1 VGNAFTPCGAPD
13 FTPST
18 WQLNPGIHTT
28 LTESE
33 RTRPSLLQS
42 KMFWV
47 GILYFAEGF
56 PLGVFYDVFPVHFR
70 QQGVSLAGIGLL
82 SLLGLAWTLKF
93 LWAPAVDHFRHHRRW
108 MFGADIC
115 MAAILLL
122 FAAHAGFGPWVWFAI
137 GAFTLLSATN
147 DIAIDGYTI
156 EMLDRHELGL
166 ANGLRIA
173 FYRAGMLT
181 AGVILICSDM
191 LGWAGAYTAGAVVF
205 LLAGLS
211 CLKAPRERYRQAAAG
226 ITPTVEL
233 KALLAHPLA
242 LAGVVLFLLGVLWLV
257 DRTTGWS
264 RSVEYFWW
272 YVFAGAALPILYSG
286 RYMRQAKHAGAQRP
300 PLTEG
305 PVFGALLEML
315 RRPSILPVILFIL
328 IFKLGDSAMGFM
340 IKPFWVD
347 SGFSAAQIGLVSVN
361 IGLVLSIAGGIVG
374 GWFTDRAGI
383 FRGLWVLGLLQAV
396 SNLGYAWAAHIIP
409 SVPAGTPVTANHQA
423 LMYLASALE
432 SFTGG
437 LGTAAFLA
445 FLMAIVNKRHSA
457 TEYALLSSVF
467 ALSRSVSGWAGGYGA
482 EAMGY
487 ADYFLLTFFLAFPAY
502 LLLPWV
508 RRMLAYAALQPDAG
522 QDSQEESRADN
533 AAYIGDGLAAD
544 DADTGAVTPAGTR
557 NP

>member
-1 VGNAFTPCGAPD
+1 
-13 FTPST
+13 
-18 WQLNPGIHTT
+18 LNENEH
-28 LTESE
+28 
-33 RTRPSLLQS
+33 TRPALLQS

-70 QQGVSLAGIGLL
+70 QQGVNLAGIGLL
-82 SLLGLAWTLKF
+82 SLLGLTWTLKF
-93 LWAPAVDHFRHHRRW
+93 LWAPAVDHYRHHRRW
-108 MFGADIC
+108 MFGSDIC
-115 MAAILLL
+115 MAAILLG
-122 FAAHAGFGPWVWFAI
+122 FAAQTGFGPWVWVAI
-137 GAFTLLSATN
+137 GTFTLLSATN

-156 EMLDRHELGL
+156 EMLDRRELGL

-173 FYRAGMLT
+173 FYRVGMLT

-205 LLAGLS
+205 LLAGLT
-211 CLKAPRERYRQAAAG
+211 CLNAPRERYRQAAGG
-226 ITPTVEL
+226 ITTRGEL
-233 KALLAHPLA
+233 KGLLSHPLA
-242 LAGVVLFLLGVLWLV
+242 FAGVVLFLMGVLWLT
-257 DRTTGWS
+257 DRTTQWS
-264 RSVEYFWW
+264 GSVDHFWW
-272 YVFAGAALPILYSG
+272 YIFAGAALLILYSG
-286 RYMRQAKHAGAQRP
+286 RYTRRAGHTGAPRP
-300 PLTEG
+300 PLAEG

-315 RRPSILPVILFIL
+315 QRPYILPVILFIL

-361 IGLVLSIAGGIVG
+361 IGLGLSIAGGIVG

-396 SNLGYAWAAHIIP
+396 SNLGYAWAAVVIP
-409 SVPAGTPVTANHQA
+409 SVPVGTPVAANHQV
-423 LMYLASALE
+423 LMYLASAIE
-432 SFTGG
+432 SFTSG

-445 FLMAIVNKRHSA
+445 FLMAIVNRRHSA
-457 TEYALLSSVF
+457 TEYALLSSIF
-467 ALSRSVSGWAGGYGA
+467 ALSRSVAGWASGYGA

-502 LLLPWV
+502 LLLPWI
-508 RRMLAYAALQPDAG
+508 RKMLAYADRQPDEG
-522 QDSQEESRADN
+522 QDSQVESCEDN
-533 AAYIGDGLAAD
+533 VISAGRGFAAD
-544 DADTGAVTPAGTR
+544 DTDPGTVIPTGTR